1 MTQQGGLEQ
10 VVKKEATIMGA
21 LVDHLEKAFKIGGPT
36 IAAPLAYFGYK
47 GAQAI
52 APDVVP
58 FGESEGL
65 VAMST
70 IGAANAASLAWSYGD
85 DLLKIPYN
93 AIKRFITRSIDKMP
107 PIVNDVLDG
116 IVSIGCYAG
125 LGYALDI
132 YNNGETNW
140 KETLPMIGF
149 FILNPL
155 VRSFHSLPDRVRN
168 IGSKIWGSYK
178 SGGSGLMGFAKG
190 VGKAGFSV
198 VGEGLKFSIYKGP
211 LSLVRDSTKNF
222 VLGLA
227 VPIGL
232 PVAAFLG
239 YDAINFYDGISFE
252 ATGGYVKELFTK
264 GPYSPGIATWASAC
278 WLTSGSI
285 GVLFPEYD
293 SNKPAYKQIRASVR
307 KMVGFEDSLA
317 TASIGMAAFLG
328 GIHLAHIAS
337 EVIPAA
343 QVASE
348 GVAQVPEISEQGLIE
363 KLGGVY
369 DVIVNPGEA
378 AEQAILDGAVGEAE
392 QKYGGGDN
400 TVRSAVIGAARYGPL
415 LFATYTLALHDH
427 MKFYGKELA
436 RKHINSWLGNSNEE
450 SGESN
455 QEAPAQQAPAAQ
467 GQLGQAQP
475 TNEGPRQIYSA
486 ADLEDFSGLGGYVA
500 PKPKDSTS
508 APAQGVRK
516 KPPTSQQ
523 PQPTEQQRPEPARQ
537 IYGKGELKD
546 FKF

>member
-1 MTQQGGLEQ
+1 MQLNENKMTQQGGLEQ
-10 VVKKEATIMGA
+10 VVKKEATIRGA
-21 LVDHLEKAFKIGGPT
+21 LIDHLEKAFKIGGPT

-65 VAMST
+65 VAMLT
-70 IGAANAASLAWSYGD
+70 LGAANAASLAWSYGD

-93 AIKRFITRSIDKMP
+93 IIKRLLKKIDKMP

-125 LGYALDI
+125 LGYALDV

-149 FILNPL
+149 FILNPT
-155 VRSFHSLPDRVRN
+155 VRSFHSLPNNVRK
-168 IGSKIWGSYK
+168 IGSNIWGKYK

-198 VGEGLKFSIYKGP
+198 VGEGLKFSLYKGP

-232 PVAAFLG
+232 PIAAFLG
-239 YDAINFYDGISFE
+239 YDVINFYDGISFE
-252 ATGGYVKELFTK
+252 ASGGYLKELFTR

-293 SNKPAYKQIRASVR
+293 SSKPAYKQIRASVR

-317 TASIGMAAFLG
+317 TASIAMAAFLG
-328 GIHLAHIAS
+328 GIHLAHMAS

-343 QVASE
+343 QVAAQALE
-348 GVAQVPEISEQGLIE
+348 VADQSLFERVVDGYNVVFNHEEAAADA
-363 KLGGVY
+363 LGG
-369 DVIVNPGEA
+369 
-378 AEQAILDGAVGEAE
+378 AVDEAE
-392 QKYGGGDN
+392 QKYGGGYN
-400 TVRSAVIGAARYGPL
+400 TVRSIVIGAARYGPL

-427 MKFYGKELA
+427 MKFYGTELA
-436 RKHINSWLGNSNEE
+436 RKYINGWLGISNEE
-450 SGESN
+450 SGGEG
-455 QEAPAQQAPAAQ
+455 QQAQA
-467 GQLGQAQP
+467 GQQP
-475 TNEGPRQIYSA
+475 SATQQTTDDLPFDIDGYSGHAVPGKGYTDSNAKVQPQTVVRTKPETPGP
-486 ADLEDFSGLGGYVA
+486 
-500 PKPKDSTS
+500 
-508 APAQGVRK
+508 
-516 KPPTSQQ
+516 QQ
-523 PQPTEQQRPEPARQ
+523 PQVVEQEDDLPFDIDA
-537 IYGKGELKD
+537 Y
-546 FKF
+546 

>member
-1 MTQQGGLEQ
+1 MTQPGGLEQ

-47 GAQAI
+47 GVQAI
-52 APDVVP
+52 APDAVP
-58 FGESEGL
+58 LGENEGL
-65 VAMST
+65 VAMLT
-70 IGAANAASLAWSYGD
+70 LGAANAASLAVSYGD

-93 AIKRFITRSIDKMP
+93 LIKRLLKKIDKMP

-149 FILNPL
+149 FILNPT
-155 VRSFHSLPDRVRN
+155 VRSFHSLPDRVRKM
-168 IGSKIWGSYK
+168 GSKILGSYK

-198 VGEGLKFSIYKGP
+198 VGEGLKFSLYKGP

-222 VLGLA
+222 VLGLV

-232 PVAAFLG
+232 PLAAFLG
-239 YDAINFYDGISFE
+239 YDALNFYDGISFE
-252 ATGGYVKELFTK
+252 ASGGYVKELFTK
-264 GPYSPGIATWASAC
+264 GPHSPGIVTWASAC

-293 SNKPAYKQIRASVR
+293 SSKPAYKQIKASVR

-317 TASIGMAAFLG
+317 TASIGMAALLA
-328 GIHLAHIAS
+328 GIHGAHIAA

-343 QVASE
+343 DVAV
-348 GVAQVPEISEQGLIE
+348 GAATQVPEISEPGLLE
-363 KLGGVY
+363 KLGAAY

-378 AEQAILDGAVGEAE
+378 AEQAILGGAVDEAE
-392 QKYGGGDN
+392 QKYGGGYN

-427 MKFYGKELA
+427 MKFYGKDLA
-436 RKHINSWLGNSNEE
+436 RKHINGWLGISNEE
-450 SGESN
+450 SGGESQAAN
-455 QEAPAQQAPAAQ
+455 VEQPTVQAQQ
-467 GQLGQAQP
+467 GYRVEDLG
-475 TNEGPRQIYSA
+475 
-486 ADLEDFSGLGGYVA
+486 DFSGLDTDYETPRTEVPTQGARQEVTTA
-500 PKPKDSTS
+500 QKPKTTVVQKPGS
-508 APAQGVRK
+508 AAIGNAQGYSV
-516 KPPTSQQ
+516 
-523 PQPTEQQRPEPARQ
+523 EDL
-537 IYGKGELKD
+537 GD
-546 FKF
+546 FSGLDTDYEDFDF